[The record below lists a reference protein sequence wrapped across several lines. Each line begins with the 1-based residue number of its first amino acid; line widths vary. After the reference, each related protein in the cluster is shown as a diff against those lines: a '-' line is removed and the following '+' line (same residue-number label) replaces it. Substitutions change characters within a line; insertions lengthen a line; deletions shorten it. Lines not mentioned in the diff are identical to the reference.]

1 MTAHTNPPEKTM
13 IETSRSRSK
22 VGLIFVLAMLVF
34 PVFVTSV
41 VESAGA
47 GMQKRKPTPTP
58 QKKATPTKKAKATPT
73 PAKNQR
79 AATKNTKSNTKTNA
93 RTDPKK
99 SNAKTD
105 PKKSNT
111 KDSRSKTANSK
122 DKNSRTAA
130 KTTNSKDRN
139 AKTPAKN
146 SRTDKNAANNRTS
159 TKNSK
164 TADPKAA
171 KSNTRTTRPV
181 VEKKQPVAKR
191 QEPVST
197 PGGELV
203 ISSFSVPLRGDARAT
218 SAATSK
224 VKYGTVVNVVDRNGS
239 WYKISYSDGG
249 RTKTGWVPA
258 SNASEVGA
266 DRQRALRQLAD
277 KAYKPEMDFGA
288 ASELYDLM
296 GDVNDTSGE
305 FELKRLLVLRSALK
319 GIPPGQSNS
328 EPYSGFIRSHSDSV
342 IYNEPAGVYV
352 VASNQFWDL
361 HTKYAKN
368 VVSDSIAWEAA
379 QNPLP
384 GECEGYVNCY
394 LFDMR
399 MRFGEY
405 LNFHPNGQHSAQALT
420 DITNYLNPI
429 VADIDRKQVYNGP
442 TDVTD
447 RAEFNN
453 LIAELRTIVSRLG
466 FVEKERTLQQLRQIA
481 EAYR

>member
-1 MTAHTNPPEKTM
+1 
-13 IETSRSRSK
+13 
-22 VGLIFVLAMLVF
+22 MLVF

-73 PAKNQR
+73 PSKNQR
-79 AATKNTKSNTKTNA
+79 AATKNTKSNTKTS
-93 RTDPKK
+93 TK

-105 PKKSNT
+105 PKKSNSRVDPKKSNA
-111 KDSRSKTANSK
+111 KDSRSKSTNSK
-122 DKNSRTAA
+122 DKNSKTAS
-130 KTTNSKDRN
+130 KTTNS
-139 AKTPAKN
+139 KTPAKN
-146 SRTDKNAANNRTS
+146 SRNDKNAATSRTNNR
-159 TKNSK
+159 NSK
-164 TADPKAA
+164 TTDSKTAA
-171 KSNTRTTRPV
+171 KTTTRSQRPA
-181 VEKKQPVAKR
+181 VEKKTPVAKR
-191 QEPVST
+191 QETTSS
-197 PGGELV
+197 PGGEVV

-224 VKYGTVVNVVDRNGS
+224 VRYGTVVNVVDRSGS

-258 SNASEVGA
+258 GNASEVGA

-277 KAYKPEMDFGA
+277 KAYKPEMDFGS
-288 ASELYDLM
+288 ASELFDLM

-319 GIPPGQSNS
+319 GIPPGQTNS
-328 EPYSGFIRSHSDSV
+328 EPYAGFIRSHADSV

-352 VASNQFWDL
+352 VASNQFWNL
-361 HTKYAKN
+361 HTKYAKS

-405 LNFHPNGQHSAQALT
+405 LNFHPSGQHSAQALT

-429 VADIDRKQVYNGP
+429 VADLDRKQVYNGP